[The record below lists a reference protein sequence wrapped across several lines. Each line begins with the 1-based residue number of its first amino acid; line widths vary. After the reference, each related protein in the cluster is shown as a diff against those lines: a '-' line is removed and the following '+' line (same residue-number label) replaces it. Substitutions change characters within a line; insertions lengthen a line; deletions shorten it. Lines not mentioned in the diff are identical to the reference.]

1 MPDALIVLAAV
12 LANLVGLAWI
22 ALAMEPHWEQ
32 VRSDPLHAGRAA
44 MLRVLGA
51 SAIAGSALLCL
62 WADHATMA
70 WLVWTMALTA
80 AAIVL
85 AFALAWRPRLLAPLL
100 AWVGGPRRG

>member
-1 MPDALIVLAAV
+1 MPDALILLAAV
-12 LANLVGLAWI
+12 LANLIGMAWI

-51 SAIAGSALLCL
+51 LAIAGAALLCL
-62 WADHATMA
+62 CADHASMA

-85 AFALAWRPRLLAPLL
+85 AFTLAWRPRLLAPLL
-100 AWVGGPRRG
+100 ARSPGLR